1 MATSIIVEFLCGKEN
16 QGKTRLHFLYLFLCG
31 NTQEDVIYNNI
42 TVTIIIIVISLYF
55 VGKYIAFRKL
65 SLCFVRYVLSIY
77 LTYKKE
83 S

>member
-16 QGKTRLHFLYLFLCG
+16 QRKTRLHFLYLFLCG

-55 VGKYIAFRKL
+55 VGKDFSTLHLGKYP
-65 SLCFVRYVLSIY
+65 CVLY
-77 LTYKKE
+77 DMF
-83 S
+83 